1 MVFSFAAL
9 IAASCGGGGGGE
21 RPAEAA
27 RAVRFGFWGD
37 TPYSGDE
44 ARAVVD
50 LVEQMN
56 DADLDLAIF
65 VGDIFG
71 GTCENSGYTAA
82 VDLFNSLR
90 GPVVYVPGDNE
101 WTDCHPTRK
110 DPLERLAHIRRT
122 MFATDRT
129 FGRKP
134 MTVEQQR
141 PDYPENGRWRMGPAL
156 FVSVHVVG
164 TNNNHIADPDAD
176 EELTPR
182 GPDERRA
189 AEAEYLARDEA
200 NRAWLHQSFE
210 VATRDGTPAVVV
222 AIHADPGFTIPAGDR
237 ARRRVDGFDHFLAAL
252 AEEAK
257 AYGRPVLLL
266 HGDSHR
272 FVHDQPLVDPAG
284 QKVANVTRIET
295 FGSPDVGWVEV
306 VLELAAAPPL
316 RVEPRLVQGGPR

>member
-1 MVFSFAAL
+1 MLGLAAL
-9 IAASCGGGGGGE
+9 VAASCGGGGGG
-21 RPAEAA
+21 RPAD
-27 RAVRFGFWGD
+27 RAGSVRFGFWGD

-44 ARAVVD
+44 ARAVVE

-56 DADLDLAIF
+56 DADLDLALF

-71 GTCENSGYTAA
+71 APCENSGYTAA
-82 VDLFNSLR
+82 IDLFNSLE
-90 GPVVYVPGDNE
+90 GPVVYLPGDNE

-122 MFATDRT
+122 MFATDRS

-134 MTVEQQR
+134 ITVEQQR
-141 PDYPENGRWRMGPAL
+141 PHYPENGRWRMGPAL
-156 FVSVHVVG
+156 FVSLHVVG
-164 TNNNHIADPDAD
+164 TNNNHIADPDAE

-182 GPDERRA
+182 GPVERRA

-200 NRAWLHQSFE
+200 DRAWLSQSFE
-210 VATRDGTPAVVV
+210 IAVRDGTPAVVV
-222 AIHADPGFTIPAGDR
+222 AIHADPGFNVPLGDR
-237 ARRRVDGFDHFLAAL
+237 PRRRVDGFDRFLAAL

-257 AYGRPVLLL
+257 AYGKPVVLL

-272 FVHDQPLVDPAG
+272 FVHDQPLVDSAG
-284 QKVANVTRIET
+284 QNVPNVTRIET

-306 VLELAAAPPL
+306 VLDPAGATPL
-316 RVEPRLVQGGPR
+316 RVEPRLVQGAPR